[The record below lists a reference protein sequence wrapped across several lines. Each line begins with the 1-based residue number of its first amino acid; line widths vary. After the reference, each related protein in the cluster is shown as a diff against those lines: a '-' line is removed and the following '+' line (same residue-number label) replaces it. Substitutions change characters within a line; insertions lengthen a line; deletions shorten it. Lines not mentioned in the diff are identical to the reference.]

1 MSFIEM
7 SNEELEAVRRHH
19 DMLIQMGEL
28 ELRADQIR
36 ASGPANTRQ
45 QLLQPIE
52 SKLHQLGDAV
62 AHLSV

>member
-1 MSFIEM
+1 MSFVEM

-36 ASGPANTRQ
+36 ENCPANMRQ
-45 QLLQPIE
+45 AMLQPIE
-52 SKLHQLGDAV
+52 TKLHQLGDV
-62 AHLSV
+62 VTHLPV